1 MVKNYSR
8 FLTGQMGESLVVAEL
23 GRGNIVATAF
33 SGNLPVADILAM
45 YDRNTIRLQVKAMRK
60 ETATIGL
67 GNLLSIEQCGP
78 KQFVT
83 KVDPL
88 DDPDLIYV
96 YVYLGDCLAN
106 VRFYIL
112 TMRDLQDL
120 TFKGYTEYL
129 ALNGGER
136 PRNKE
141 SKHASIATKNLE
153 TFHDN
158 WKLITDRLGAPPMTR
173 RHIPRNGGAAALVSS

>member
-1 MVKNYSR
+1 MEKDFSR

-23 GRGNIVATAF
+23 GRRNIVATAF

-45 YDRNTIRLQVKAMRK
+45 HGRNTLRVQVKAMRK

-67 GNLLSIEQCGP
+67 GSLLNIAQHGP
-78 KQFVT
+78 KQVVS

-96 YVYLGDCLAN
+96 YVYLGECLAQ
-106 VRFYIL
+106 VQFYVL
-112 TMRDLQDL
+112 TLRDLQEL
-120 TFKGYTEYL
+120 MFNGYTAYL
-129 ALNGGER
+129 ARHGGER

-141 SKHASIATKNLE
+141 SKHASIATKDLNR
-153 TFHDN
+153 FHDN
-158 WKLITDRLGAPPMTR
+158 WGLIIERLGMPYGT
-173 RHIPRNGGAAALVSS
+173 I

>member
-1 MVKNYSR
+1 MRKDYSR

-23 GRGNIVATAF
+23 GRRNIVATAF

-45 YDRNTIRLQVKAMRK
+45 YGRSTLRLQVKAMRK

-67 GNLLSIEQCGP
+67 GNLLNIEQRGS
-78 KQFVT
+78 KQIVT
-83 KVDPL
+83 RVAPL

-96 YVYLGDCLAN
+96 YVYLGDSLAH

-112 TMRDLQDL
+112 TLSDLQDL
-120 TFKGYTEYL
+120 IFEGYKGYL
-129 ALNGGER
+129 ARNGGER

-141 SKHASIATKNLE
+141 SKHASVATKDLE
-153 TFHDN
+153 AFQDK
-158 WKLITDRLGAPPMTR
+158 WDLIKDRLGVPPVMR
-173 RHIPRNGGAAALVSS
+173 

>member
-1 MVKNYSR
+1 MGKNYSR

-23 GRGNIVATAF
+23 GRRDIVATAF

-45 YDRNTIRLQVKAMRK
+45 HGRSTLRLQVKAMRK

-67 GNLLSIEQCGP
+67 GNLLNIEQRGP
-78 KQFVT
+78 KQIVT
-83 KVDPL
+83 KVAPL

-96 YVYLGDCLAN
+96 YVYLGDCLAD

-112 TMRDLQDL
+112 TLSDLQNLIFD
-120 TFKGYTEYL
+120 GYTGYL
-129 ALNGGER
+129 ARNDGER

-141 SKHASIATKNLE
+141 SKHASIATRDLE
-153 TFHDN
+153 TFQDN
-158 WKLITDRLGAPPMTR
+158 WSLITGRLGVLSVMR
-173 RHIPRNGGAAALVSS
+173 

>member
-1 MVKNYSR
+1 MEKDFSR

-23 GRGNIVATAF
+23 GRRNIVATAF

-45 YDRNTIRLQVKAMRK
+45 HGQNTLRLQVKAMRK

-67 GNLLSIEQCGP
+67 GNLLNIEQRGP
-78 KQFVT
+78 KQMVT

-96 YVYLGDCLAN
+96 YVYLGDHLAH

-112 TMRDLQDL
+112 TLRDLQDL
-120 TFKGYTEYL
+120 MFDGYTAYL
-129 ALNGGER
+129 ARNGGER

-141 SKHASIATKNLE
+141 SKHASIATKDLQR
-153 TFHDN
+153 FHDN
-158 WKLITDRLGAPPMTR
+158 WGLIRGRLGMPSGT
-173 RHIPRNGGAAALVSS
+173 V

>member
-1 MVKNYSR
+1 MEKDYSR

-23 GRGNIVATAF
+23 GRHNIVATAF

-45 YDRNTIRLQVKAMRK
+45 YGRRTLRLQVKAMRK

-67 GNLLSIEQCGP
+67 GNLLNIEQRGQ
-78 KQFVT
+78 KQIVT

-88 DDPDLIYV
+88 DDPGLIYIYV
-96 YVYLGDCLAN
+96 YVGDCLAN

-112 TMRDLQDL
+112 TLRDLQDL
-120 TFKGYTEYL
+120 IFDGYTRYL
-129 ALNGGER
+129 AKNGGER

-141 SKHASIATKNLE
+141 SKHASVATKDLE
-153 TFHDN
+153 TFQNN
-158 WKLITDRLGAPPMTR
+158 WGLITDRLGVPS
-173 RHIPRNGGAAALVSS
+173 VVF

>member
-1 MVKNYSR
+1 MNAPMDFASGGLTMGKDYSR

-23 GRGNIVATAF
+23 GRHNIVATAF

-45 YDRNTIRLQVKAMRK
+45 HGQSTLRLQVKAMRK
-60 ETATIGL
+60 ETAIIGL
-67 GNLLSIEQCGP
+67 GNLLNIEQRGP
-78 KQFVT
+78 KQIVT

-96 YVYLGDCLAN
+96 YVYLGDCLAH

-112 TMRDLQDL
+112 TLRDLQDL
-120 TFKGYTEYL
+120 IFDGYTGYL
-129 ALNGGER
+129 ARNGGER

-141 SKHASIATKNLE
+141 SKHASVATKDLE
-153 TFHDN
+153 TFQGN
-158 WKLITDRLGAPPMTR
+158 WGLITDRLGVPSVMR
-173 RHIPRNGGAAALVSS
+173 